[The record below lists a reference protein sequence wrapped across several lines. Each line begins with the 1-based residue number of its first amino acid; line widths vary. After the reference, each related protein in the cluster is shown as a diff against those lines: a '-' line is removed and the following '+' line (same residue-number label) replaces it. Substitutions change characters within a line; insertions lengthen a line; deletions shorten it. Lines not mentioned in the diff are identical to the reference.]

1 MKGAILMKYEAP
13 ELKIDLFLNAD
24 VMTVSGG
31 DNDVAD
37 PWA

>member
-1 MKGAILMKYEAP
+1 MKYEVP

-24 VMTVSGG
+24 VMTES
-31 DNDVAD
+31 DNDIVD